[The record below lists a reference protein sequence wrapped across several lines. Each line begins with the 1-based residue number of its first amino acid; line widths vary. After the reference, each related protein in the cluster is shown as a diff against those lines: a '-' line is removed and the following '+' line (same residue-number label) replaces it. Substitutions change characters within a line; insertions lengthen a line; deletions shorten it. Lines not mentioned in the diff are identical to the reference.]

1 MTFEEKR
8 VIKDRITAVVEEEID
23 RIANDRSVSSSA
35 KKTVLEA
42 LEANAR
48 SLAACVL
55 AGMEI
60 PAENWAELRE
70 HAEFEIKYNTRD
82 HLIQMAF

>member
-35 KKTVLEA
+35 KKNGAGSTGVQCKVISSL
-42 LEANAR
+42 R
-48 SLAACVL
+48 SS
-55 AGMEI
+55 
-60 PAENWAELRE
+60 
-70 HAEFEIKYNTRD
+70 
-82 HLIQMAF
+82 

>member
-8 VIKDRITAVVEEEID
+8 TIKDRITTIVETEID

-42 LEANAR
+42 LECNAR

-55 AGMEI
+55 AGMKI
-60 PAENWAELRE
+60 PAENWVELRE